1 MIVFVISI
9 NLLNHSIKILK
20 AKNYHEKM
28 MYFRNT
34 YISNGTNILISSN
47 YEYCLKNYKFQY

>member
-47 YEYCLKNYKFQY
+47 YEYCLKNYKL